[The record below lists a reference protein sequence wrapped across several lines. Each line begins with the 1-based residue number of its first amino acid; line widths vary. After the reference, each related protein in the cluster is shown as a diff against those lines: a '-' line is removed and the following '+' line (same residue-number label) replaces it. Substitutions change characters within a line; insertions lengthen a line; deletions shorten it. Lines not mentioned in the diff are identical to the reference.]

1 MPETL
6 VNYLTSHES
15 FSVSGEKN
23 RGACADFVH
32 ENSNKTTK
40 SFLPPGM
47 PTADVEASLS
57 ESYRFKYA

>member
-6 VNYLTSHES
+6 MNYITSHES
-15 FSVSGEKN
+15 FSVSDEKN
-23 RGACADFVH
+23 RGEGADFVH

-47 PTADVEASLS
+47 PTAETW
-57 ESYRFKYA
+57 R